1 MAVAEDA
8 RVQLSVRFGLLL
20 PHLNER
26 QRRLLLATEA
36 RLLGHGGVRAVAQV
50 AKVSETTIRKGLLEL
65 DADQGPLPL
74 GRARRPGGGRK
85 RAEDNDPGLV
95 RALLGLVEPDERGDP
110 MSPLRWTTKSLRH
123 LAIELA
129 RQGHAV
135 SASTVGRLLREQ
147 GFSLQGTAKTLE
159 GAQHPDRDAQFR
171 YIYEQVKAQQA
182 DGEPVIS
189 VDAKKKELLGQL
201 PNPGREWRP
210 KGDPIRVEDHSF
222 FTAPHGEQAIPYG
235 VYDLTR
241 DAGWVNVG
249 VDHDTATFAVAS
261 IRRWWQARGRL
272 DYPAATRLLI
282 TADAGGSN
290 SCRYRVWKAELARLA
305 AEAGV
310 SITVCHFPPGT
321 SKWNKI
327 EHRLFSQITMNWRGR
342 PLASHEVVVNTIG
355 STRTRTGLRVEA
367 ELDRG
372 AYPTGVAVSKA
383 HLAALPIQPHATH
396 GAWNYTISPAAG
408 PPSPQAGTSGPPAAA
423 RRAAMLRILAHP
435 RLTGM
440 PRQELDA
447 LAHRLAPAQAA
458 AREQRCYQQRGGPRR
473 QAPGAH
479 DRPILSDR
487 DRLLVAVVYLRQV
500 CSQQVLADLLGVTQ
514 PVIGP
519 AVKETRRLLAEQQHT
534 ITPTA
539 LRLGCPQDVLDY
551 AHTGNARTDPARLR
565 RHQQLADPALTGMPR
580 ADLDLLVERLSIRQA
595 ALVERR
601 RHQRRGGDRLPGT
614 RRGIFQQRITDPER
628 VLATVLH
635 LRQVCTQG
643 ALADLF
649 DVSRGSIRNAIDD
662 VLPLLEEDGFQ
673 LPPAP
678 VRLRSKAEVL
688 TVSTAHATAS
698 AASKPPA

>member
-1 MAVAEDA
+1 
-8 RVQLSVRFGLLL
+8 VQLSVRVGLLL

-36 RLLGHGGVRAVAQV
+36 RLLGRGGVRAVAQV

-65 DADQGPLPL
+65 DADQGPVPL

-95 RALLGLVEPDERGDP
+95 PALLGLVEPDERGDP

-123 LAIELA
+123 LATELA
-129 RQGHAV
+129 RRGHAV

-171 YIYEQVKAQQA
+171 YLYERVKAQQA

-189 VDAKKKELLGQL
+189 VDAKKKEMLGQL
-201 PNPGREWRP
+201 PNAGREWRP
-210 KGDPIRVEDHSF
+210 KGDPIRVEDHSC

-261 IRRWWQARGRL
+261 ISRWWQARGRL
-272 DYPAATRLLI
+272 DYPDATRLLI

-305 AEAGV
+305 AEAGL
-310 SITVCHFPPGT
+310 SITVGHFPPGT

-342 PLASHEVVVNTIG
+342 PLTGHEVVVNTIG

-423 RRAAMLRILAHP
+423 RRAAILRILAHP

-458 AREQRCYQQRGGPRR
+458 AREQRCYQQRGGPRG
-473 QAPGAH
+473 QTPGTH
-479 DRPILSDR
+479 GRPILSDR

-551 AHTGNARTDPARLR
+551 THTGNARTDPARLR

-614 RRGIFQQRITDPER
+614 RRGIFQQKITDPER

-649 DVSRGSIRNAIDD
+649 DVSRGTIRNAIDD

-673 LPPAP
+673 LPPSP
-678 VRLRSKAEVL
+678 VRLRTKTEVL
-688 TVSTAHATAS
+688 TFITAHDTAS

>member
-1 MAVAEDA
+1 M
-8 RVQLSVRFGLLL
+8 Q
-20 PHLNER
+20 
-26 QRRLLLATEA
+26 
-36 RLLGHGGVRAVAQV
+36 
-50 AKVSETTIRKGLLEL
+50 
-65 DADQGPLPL
+65 
-74 GRARRPGGGRK
+74 
-85 RAEDNDPGLV
+85 
-95 RALLGLVEPDERGDP
+95 
-110 MSPLRWTTKSLRH
+110 
-123 LAIELA
+123 
-129 RQGHAV
+129 
-135 SASTVGRLLREQ
+135 
-147 GFSLQGTAKTLE
+147 
-159 GAQHPDRDAQFR
+159 
-171 YIYEQVKAQQA
+171 
-182 DGEPVIS
+182 
-189 VDAKKKELLGQL
+189 
-201 PNPGREWRP
+201 
-210 KGDPIRVEDHSF
+210 
-222 FTAPHGEQAIPYG
+222 
-235 VYDLTR
+235 
-241 DAGWVNVG
+241 
-249 VDHDTATFAVAS
+249 
-261 IRRWWQARGRL
+261 
-272 DYPAATRLLI
+272 
-282 TADAGGSN
+282 
-290 SCRYRVWKAELARLA
+290 
-305 AEAGV
+305 
-310 SITVCHFPPGT
+310 
-321 SKWNKI
+321 WNKI

-342 PLASHEVVVNTIG
+342 PLTGHEVVVNTIG
-355 STRTRTGLRVEA
+355 STRTRTGLGVEA

-396 GAWNYTISPAAG
+396 GAWNSTISPAAR

-423 RRAAMLRILAHP
+423 RRAAILRILAHP

-473 QAPGAH
+473 QTHGAH
-479 DRPILSDR
+479 GRPILSDR

-580 ADLDLLVERLSIRQA
+580 ADLNLLVERLSIRQA

-614 RRGIFQQRITDPER
+614 RRGIFQQKITDPER

-635 LRQVCTQG
+635 LRQVCTQE

-649 DVSRGSIRNAIDD
+649 DVSRGTIRNAIHD
-662 VLPLLEEDGFQ
+662 VLPMLEEDGFQ
-673 LPPAP
+673 LPPSP
-678 VRLRSKAEVL
+678 VRLRTKAELL
-688 TVSTAHATAS
+688 TFITAYDTAS

>member
-1 MAVAEDA
+1 MLTVARRRPSASLAWATWTSRWVSTPTVTRGRCSCAMVVMPSPFCDQAVDGTRRRAGGQHCNGSGATGSYQVTVA
-8 RVQLSVRFGLLL
+8 RWRC
-20 PHLNER
+20 PWR
-26 QRRLLLATEA
+26 PQREPTGLATRHKASGTTGQTLATTTTA
-36 RLLGHGGVRAVAQV
+36 R
-50 AKVSETTIRKGLLEL
+50 
-65 DADQGPLPL
+65 
-74 GRARRPGGGRK
+74 
-85 RAEDNDPGLV
+85 
-95 RALLGLVEPDERGDP
+95 
-110 MSPLRWTTKSLRH
+110 
-123 LAIELA
+123 
-129 RQGHAV
+129 
-135 SASTVGRLLREQ
+135 
-147 GFSLQGTAKTLE
+147 SLQ
-159 GAQHPDRDAQFR
+159 
-171 YIYEQVKAQQA
+171 
-182 DGEPVIS
+182 
-189 VDAKKKELLGQL
+189 
-201 PNPGREWRP
+201 
-210 KGDPIRVEDHSF
+210 
-222 FTAPHGEQAIPYG
+222 
-235 VYDLTR
+235 
-241 DAGWVNVG
+241 
-249 VDHDTATFAVAS
+249 
-261 IRRWWQARGRL
+261 
-272 DYPAATRLLI
+272 
-282 TADAGGSN
+282 
-290 SCRYRVWKAELARLA
+290 
-305 AEAGV
+305 
-310 SITVCHFPPGT
+310 
-321 SKWNKI
+321 WNKI
-327 EHRLFSQITMNWRGR
+327 EHRLFGQITMNWRGR
-342 PLASHEVVVNTIG
+342 PLTSHEVVVNTSG

-372 AYPTGVAVSKA
+372 AYPTGVGVSKA
-383 HLAALPIQPHATH
+383 HLAGLPIQPHATH

-447 LAHRLAPAQAA
+447 LAGRLAPAQAA

-473 QAPGAH
+473 QTPGAH
-479 DRPILSDR
+479 GQPILSDR

-601 RHQRRGGDRLPGT
+601 RHQRRGGDRLAGT
-614 RRGIFQQRITDPER
+614 RRGIFQQKITDPER

-649 DVSRGSIRNAIDD
+649 DVSRGTIRNAIDD

-673 LPPAP
+673 LPPSP
-678 VRLRSKAEVL
+678 VRLRTKAEVL
-688 TVSTAHATAS
+688 TFITAHDTAS

>member
-1 MAVAEDA
+1 M
-8 RVQLSVRFGLLL
+8 QLSVRVGLLL

-36 RLLGHGGVRAVAQV
+36 RLLGRGGVRAVAQV

-65 DADQGPLPL
+65 DADQGPVPL

-95 RALLGLVEPDERGDP
+95 PALLGLVEPDERGDP

-123 LAIELA
+123 LATELA
-129 RQGHAV
+129 RRGHAV

-171 YIYEQVKAQQA
+171 YLYEQVKAQQA

-201 PNPGREWRP
+201 PNAGREWRP
-210 KGDPIRVEDHSF
+210 KGDPIRVEDHSC

-272 DYPAATRLLI
+272 DYPDATRLLI

-305 AEAGV
+305 AEAGL
-310 SITVCHFPPGT
+310 SITVGHFPPGT

-342 PLASHEVVVNTIG
+342 PLTGHEVVVNTIG
-355 STRTRTGLRVEA
+355 STRTRTGLGVEA

-396 GAWNYTISPAAG
+396 GAWNYTISPAAR

-423 RRAAMLRILAHP
+423 RRAAILRILAHP

-458 AREQRCYQQRGGPRR
+458 AREQRCYQQRGGPRG
-473 QAPGAH
+473 QTPGTH
-479 DRPILSDR
+479 GRPILSDR

-551 AHTGNARTDPARLR
+551 THTGNARTDPARLR

-614 RRGIFQQRITDPER
+614 KRGIFQQKITDPER

-649 DVSRGSIRNAIDD
+649 DVSRGTIRNAIHD

-673 LPPAP
+673 LPPSP
-678 VRLRSKAEVL
+678 VRLRTKTEVL
-688 TVSTAHATAS
+688 TFITAHDTAS
-698 AASKPPA
+698 AASQPPA

>member
-85 RAEDNDPGLV
+85 RAEDNDPRLV
-95 RALLGLVEPDERGDP
+95 PALLGLVEPDERGDP

-123 LAIELA
+123 LAAELA
-129 RQGHAV
+129 RRGHAV

-189 VDAKKKELLGQL
+189 VDAKKKEMLGQL
-201 PNPGREWRP
+201 PNAGREWRP

-249 VDHDTATFAVAS
+249 VDHDTATFAVVS

-272 DYPAATRLLI
+272 DYPDATRLLI

-305 AEAGV
+305 AEAGLT
-310 SITVCHFPPGT
+310 ITVCHFPPGT

-342 PLASHEVVVNTIG
+342 PLTSHEVVVNTIG
-355 STRTRTGLRVEA
+355 STRTRTGLRVQA

-383 HLAALPIQPHATH
+383 YLATLPIQPHATH

-408 PPSPQAGTSGPPAAA
+408 PSSPQAGTSDPPAAA
-423 RRAAMLRILAHP
+423 KRAAMLRILAHP

-447 LAHRLAPAQAA
+447 LADRLAPAQAA
-458 AREQRCYQQRGGPRR
+458 TREQRCYQQRGGPRR
-473 QAPGAH
+473 QTPGAH
-479 DRPILSDR
+479 GRPILSDR

-500 CSQQVLADLLGVTQ
+500 CSQQVLADLLEVTQ

-539 LRLGCPQDVLDY
+539 LRLGCLQDVLDY

-614 RRGIFQQRITDPER
+614 RRGIFQQKITDPER

-635 LRQVCTQG
+635 LRHVCTQG

-649 DVSRGSIRNAIDD
+649 DVSRGTIRNAIDD
-662 VLPLLEEDGFQ
+662 VLPLLKEDGFQ
-673 LPPAP
+673 LPPSP

-688 TVSTAHATAS
+688 ALATAHHTAS

>member
-1 MAVAEDA
+1 
-8 RVQLSVRFGLLL
+8 
-20 PHLNER
+20 
-26 QRRLLLATEA
+26 
-36 RLLGHGGVRAVAQV
+36 
-50 AKVSETTIRKGLLEL
+50 
-65 DADQGPLPL
+65 
-74 GRARRPGGGRK
+74 
-85 RAEDNDPGLV
+85 
-95 RALLGLVEPDERGDP
+95 
-110 MSPLRWTTKSLRH
+110 
-123 LAIELA
+123 
-129 RQGHAV
+129 
-135 SASTVGRLLREQ
+135 
-147 GFSLQGTAKTLE
+147 
-159 GAQHPDRDAQFR
+159 
-171 YIYEQVKAQQA
+171 
-182 DGEPVIS
+182 
-189 VDAKKKELLGQL
+189 
-201 PNPGREWRP
+201 
-210 KGDPIRVEDHSF
+210 
-222 FTAPHGEQAIPYG
+222 
-235 VYDLTR
+235 
-241 DAGWVNVG
+241 
-249 VDHDTATFAVAS
+249 
-261 IRRWWQARGRL
+261 
-272 DYPAATRLLI
+272 
-282 TADAGGSN
+282 
-290 SCRYRVWKAELARLA
+290 
-305 AEAGV
+305 
-310 SITVCHFPPGT
+310 
-321 SKWNKI
+321 
-327 EHRLFSQITMNWRGR
+327 MNWRGR
-342 PLASHEVVVNTIG
+342 PLTGHEVVVNTIG
-355 STRTRTGLRVEA
+355 ATRTRTGLRVEA

-396 GAWNYTISPAAG
+396 GAWNYTISSAAG
-408 PPSPQAGTSGPPAAA
+408 PPRPQAGTSGPPAAA
-423 RRAAMLRILAHP
+423 RRAAILRILAHP

-473 QAPGAH
+473 QTLGAH
-479 DRPILSDR
+479 GRPILSDR
-487 DRLLVAVVYLRQV
+487 GRLLVAVVYLLQV

-601 RHQRRGGDRLPGT
+601 RHQRRSGDRLPGT
-614 RRGIFQQRITDPER
+614 RRGIFQQKITDPER

-649 DVSRGSIRNAIDD
+649 DVSRGTIRNAIRD

-673 LPPAP
+673 LPPSP
-678 VRLRSKAEVL
+678 VRLRTKAELL
-688 TVSTAHATAS
+688 TFITAHDTAS